1 MFPLITWVLEQIVF
15 EPVKVLPKERLQEYD
30 SILRILENVYIKRF
44 PFNFFFLLDN
54 WVLKWNWKKM
64 ELKEE

>member
-1 MFPLITWVLEQIVF
+1 MF

-54 WVLKWNWKKM
+54 
-64 ELKEE
+64 